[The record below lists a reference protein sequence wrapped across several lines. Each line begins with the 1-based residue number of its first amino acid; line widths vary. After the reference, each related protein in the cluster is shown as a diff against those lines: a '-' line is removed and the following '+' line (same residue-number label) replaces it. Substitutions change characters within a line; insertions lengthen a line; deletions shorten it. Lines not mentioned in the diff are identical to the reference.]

1 MNCDDCCHRGFIFL
15 SKVLQFNFMN
25 GFLLFPS
32 LLHNNKKK
40 TSLQS
45 RFTFYARSR
54 TQIMFPVR
62 RESNGVSITLKI
74 ISEEYF
80 LFSSKVICVNEACN
94 NSRKNKNEKKSYD
107 LGNVSSWRL
116 FCFHNSFFFKKKIPQ
131 NLDET
136 GPRSRDGARPHSRPG
151 GESCSKLPSW
161 CTS

>member
-1 MNCDDCCHRGFIFL
+1 MNCDDGCHRDFIFL

-32 LLHNNKKK
+32 LPHNNKK

-94 NSRKNKNEKKSYD
+94 NSRKNRNEKNLTTSEMFPR
-107 LGNVSSWRL
+107 GGCFAFIIHSSL
-116 FCFHNSFFFKKKIPQ
+116 KKNPPKP
-131 NLDET
+131 
-136 GPRSRDGARPHSRPG
+136 
-151 GESCSKLPSW
+151 
-161 CTS
+161 